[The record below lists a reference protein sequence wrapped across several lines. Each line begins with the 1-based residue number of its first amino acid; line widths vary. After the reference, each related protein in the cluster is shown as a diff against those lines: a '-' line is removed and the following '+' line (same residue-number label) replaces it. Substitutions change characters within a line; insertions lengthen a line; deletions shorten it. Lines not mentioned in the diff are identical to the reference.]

1 MATLQIR
8 INYAGDHYFASGDR
22 KTLRK
27 LVVTIRH
34 HAKEGGGWAV
44 LPRDDSGTALL
55 ITPGIPITIQI
66 ADPDDDVQTIADL
79 LKSEGETPRRLR

>member
-1 MATLQIR
+1 MAALLIT
-8 INYAGDHYFASGDR
+8 YAGDRYLANGDR

-44 LPRDDSGTALL
+44 LPGDDSGTALL
-55 ITPGIPITIQI
+55 ITPGIPIAIRI